1 MNIYE
6 FWKAVLKQDEQEIR
20 NYFHQDARICWHCT
34 NELFTLDEYIIA
46 NCEYPGD
53 WDGVVERVELLDD
66 LIISV
71 TLVYPKDQTAS
82 YHVVSFLWMNIG
94 QMMAVR
100 RNGDWTSI
108 SESLSKN
115 NF

>member
-53 WDGVVERVELLDD
+53 WDGVVERVELLDI
-66 LIISV
+66 LIYNRIR
-71 TLVYPKDQTAS
+71 L
-82 YHVVSFLWMNIG
+82 FLWMNIG
-94 QMMAVR
+94 QMMAMH

-115 NF
+115 KEIG